1 MPRSLTPSLR
11 VDIRWL
17 LQQHELALPDQPVVS
32 DFSALVAAVARHRVD
47 PPRLGVDSDP
57 AWRAASLLH
66 TLVLLK
72 PLPTFNVRFACAVTI
87 AYMHASGEG
96 IDAPYGALI
105 ELTKE
110 ILAGKADVFEAADR
124 IRSWRI

>member
-1 MPRSLTPSLR
+1 MPPILHID
-11 VDIRWL
+11 VRWL
-17 LQQHELALPDQPVVS
+17 LQQQETVMPDQAVVS

-47 PPRLGVDSDP
+47 PPRLGIDSDP

-66 TLVLLK
+66 TLLLLK
-72 PLPTFNVRFACAVTI
+72 PLPAHNVRFACAITI
-87 AYMHASGEG
+87 SYMHASGEG
-96 IDAPYGALI
+96 LDAPYGELV

-110 ILAGKADVFEAADR
+110 LLAGKADVFDAADR